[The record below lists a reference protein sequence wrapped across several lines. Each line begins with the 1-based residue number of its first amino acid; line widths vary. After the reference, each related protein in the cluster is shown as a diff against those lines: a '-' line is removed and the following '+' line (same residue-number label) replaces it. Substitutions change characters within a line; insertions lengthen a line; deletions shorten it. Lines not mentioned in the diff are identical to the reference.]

1 LFVTKCCFLIRI
13 VKRKEL
19 VSLITN
25 LHFWPSDSFGFCVFD
40 PKGFEALDV
49 TVSCDVHY
57 EGIDS

>member
-1 LFVTKCCFLIRI
+1 